1 MNSILTIYIAIFTR
15 VERLGHWLM
24 PLFARF
30 SFAAVLLL
38 YYWNSGL
45 TKLGDGIMGLFSPSI
60 GAYSQI
66 FPRQLEAAG
75 YDLSQFGTFHWAVVM
90 AGTYAE
96 FLLPL
101 LILLGLATRLAA
113 LGMIGFVVV
122 QSLTD
127 VWGHGATDTKTLGA
141 WFDRF
146 ADSVILDQRLL
157 WVFVLSY
164 LVMRGAGVLSLDQ
177 LLRRRMGEAR
187 AHALPA

>member
-1 MNSILTIYIAIFTR
+1 MTALISLHNAAFNLI
-15 VERLGHWLM
+15 ERAGNWLM

-30 SFAAVLLL
+30 TFAAVLLL

-45 TKLGDGIMGLFSPSI
+45 TKLGDGIFGLFSPSI

-66 FPRQLEAAG
+66 FPKQLEAAG
-75 YDLSQFGTFHWAVVM
+75 YDVSQFGIFQWLVVM

-101 LILLGLATRLAA
+101 LIVIGLATRLAA

-127 VWGHGATDTKTLGA
+127 VYGHGATDTKTLGA
-141 WFDRF
+141 WFDRVS
-146 ADSVILDQRLL
+146 DSVIMDQRLL
-157 WVFVLSY
+157 WVFVLVF
-164 LVMRGAGVLSLDQ
+164 LVVKGAGALSVDA
-177 LLRRRMGEAR
+177 LLRHR
-187 AHALPA
+187 HAATQA

>member
-1 MNSILTIYIAIFTR
+1 MTALISLHNAVFNL
-15 VERLGHWLM
+15 VERLGDWLM

-30 SFAAVLLL
+30 TFAAVLLL

-45 TKLGDGIMGLFSPSI
+45 TKLGDGLFGLFSPSI

-66 FPRQLEAAG
+66 FPKQLEAVG
-75 YDLSQFGTFHWAVVM
+75 YDVSQFGLLQWVVVM

-101 LILLGLATRLAA
+101 LIVIGLATRIAS

-127 VWGHGATDTKTLGA
+127 VYGHGATDTKTLGA
-141 WFDRF
+141 LFDRF
-146 ADSVILDQRLL
+146 SDSVIMDQRLL

-164 LVMRGAGVLSLDQ
+164 LVVKGAGALSVDAVLRA
-177 LLRRRMGEAR
+177 RRQ
-187 AHALPA
+187 HAQD